1 MTTRFVQVFAS
12 VPEKL
17 RERLQKHF
25 QQLKQDHALGL
36 YESSELNG
44 GKLCEAVV
52 LVLEWYADFK
62 GLTIAGKPTKNIDQ
76 RILRIMA
83 CGDLL
88 ESFQL
93 NVPDVLRS
101 VYRIRNKRG
110 VGHIAGDVEPNFM
123 DSTYVVAAADWVMG
137 ELVRVLHS
145 VTLEEA
151 TILVRTL
158 TIKKTPRI
166 WRIGDV
172 KRVMPANGKK
182 PPPADEVLMLLYDE
196 DDDSL
201 SVKELICFTEYSN
214 SSVFRNR
221 LLASLHKDRLVE
233 FDKKRDKATL
243 SPAGRRKV
251 EDEFELYF

>member
-1 MTTRFVQVFAS
+1 
-12 VPEKL
+12 
-17 RERLQKHF
+17 
-25 QQLKQDHALGL
+25 
-36 YESSELNG
+36 
-44 GKLCEAVV
+44 
-52 LVLEWYADFK
+52 
-62 GLTIAGKPTKNIDQ
+62 
-76 RILRIMA
+76 MA

-158 TIKKTPRI
+158 TIKKR
-166 WRIGDV
+166 R
-172 KRVMPANGKK
+172 
-182 PPPADEVLMLLYDE
+182 
-196 DDDSL
+196 
-201 SVKELICFTEYSN
+201 EYGESAT
-214 SSVFRNR
+214 SSALCLRMERSRR
-221 LLASLHKDRLVE
+221 LQTK
-233 FDKKRDKATL
+233 
-243 SPAGRRKV
+243 
-251 EDEFELYF
+251 Y